1 MDDQNDRPFPHCDRF
16 ILSTHVYFSKDQ
28 EEIETYVPLLADNT
42 LIAFFLLIYVF
53 ALIAIQMPYI
63 LVEVMIA
70 LIPTYILLK
79 YGWRAIDV
87 MKRMDLESRTPWYQ
101 HTLATVT
108 GLSIIRT
115 FKKENEAI
123 DLFYELEDDNSSA
136 YFLFFNSLRRVF
148 ELIVKFLVR
157 ISFDVIVQS
166 STIAIVAFVSGS
178 YKRN

>member
-1 MDDQNDRPFPHCDRF
+1 MAWSWIFSIDYSKRNNHFSMLHQKVKSWLVSGMNGPLRTDLFDIPQNWKWTIKKTVHFPHCEWS
-16 ILSTHVYFSKDQ
+16 ILSTYVYFSKDQ

-123 DLFYELEDDNSSA
+123 DLFYEL
-136 YFLFFNSLRRVF
+136 
-148 ELIVKFLVR
+148 
-157 ISFDVIVQS
+157 
-166 STIAIVAFVSGS
+166 
-178 YKRN
+178 

>member
-1 MDDQNDRPFPHCDRF
+1 
-16 ILSTHVYFSKDQ
+16 
-28 EEIETYVPLLADNT
+28 
-42 LIAFFLLIYVF
+42 
-53 ALIAIQMPYI
+53 
-63 LVEVMIA
+63 MIA

-108 GLSIIRT
+108 GLSIIGT

-136 YFLFFNSLRRVF
+136 YFLFFNSLRNVF
-148 ELIVKFLVR
+148 ETIVFFCSKNCWKNR
-157 ISFDVIVQS
+157 EQN
-166 STIAIVAFVSGS
+166 A
-178 YKRN
+178 N

>member
-1 MDDQNDRPFPHCDRF
+1 
-16 ILSTHVYFSKDQ
+16 
-28 EEIETYVPLLADNT
+28 
-42 LIAFFLLIYVF
+42 
-53 ALIAIQMPYI
+53 
-63 LVEVMIA
+63 MIA

-136 YFLFFNSLRRVF
+136 YFLFFNSLRIVF
-148 ELIVKFLVR
+148 ETIVESMTILKIFDDLYTIVLAFKDSTGSFSRSLIFENFVKMVYF
-157 ISFDVIVQS
+157 
-166 STIAIVAFVSGS
+166 SG
-178 YKRN
+178 

>member
-1 MDDQNDRPFPHCDRF
+1 MTNHQSDFSDHIRTISDRAVRG
-16 ILSTHVYFSKDQ
+16 S
-28 EEIETYVPLLADNT
+28 
-42 LIAFFLLIYVF
+42 LI
-53 ALIAIQMPYI
+53 
-63 LVEVMIA
+63 EVMIA

-136 YFLFFNSLRRVF
+136 YFLFFNSLRTVF
-148 ELIVKFLVR
+148 VTIVFFCSKNWKNSWKNREQNANLKKNSPTQNFPTFRFIQLPFPTTSMLIFILPSLLV
-157 ISFDVIVQS
+157 SLL
-166 STIAIVAFVSGS
+166 
-178 YKRN
+178 

>member
-1 MDDQNDRPFPHCDRF
+1 
-16 ILSTHVYFSKDQ
+16 
-28 EEIETYVPLLADNT
+28 
-42 LIAFFLLIYVF
+42 
-53 ALIAIQMPYI
+53 
-63 LVEVMIA
+63 MIA

-148 ELIVKFLVR
+148 ELIVQFL
-157 ISFDVIVQS
+157 
-166 STIAIVAFVSGS
+166 TIAIVHGVSGS
-178 YKRN
+178 YTRN

>member
-1 MDDQNDRPFPHCDRF
+1 
-16 ILSTHVYFSKDQ
+16 
-28 EEIETYVPLLADNT
+28 
-42 LIAFFLLIYVF
+42 
-53 ALIAIQMPYI
+53 
-63 LVEVMIA
+63 MIA

-136 YFLFFNSLRRVF
+136 YFLFFNSLRTVF
-148 ELIVKFLVR
+148 VTIIESMTILSITIVFAFKDPTGTFLR
-157 ISFDVIVQS
+157 SFIFENDLQMVYFS
-166 STIAIVAFVSGS
+166 C
-178 YKRN
+178 

>member
-1 MDDQNDRPFPHCDRF
+1 
-16 ILSTHVYFSKDQ
+16 
-28 EEIETYVPLLADNT
+28 
-42 LIAFFLLIYVF
+42 
-53 ALIAIQMPYI
+53 
-63 LVEVMIA
+63 MIA

-148 ELIVKFLVR
+148 ELIVQFVRRNRTIVRRSRSYLLFLGRTQAIKCLRQVR
-157 ISFDVIVQS
+157 GMKACLD
-166 STIAIVAFVSGS
+166 G
-178 YKRN
+178 

>member
-1 MDDQNDRPFPHCDRF
+1 
-16 ILSTHVYFSKDQ
+16 
-28 EEIETYVPLLADNT
+28 
-42 LIAFFLLIYVF
+42 
-53 ALIAIQMPYI
+53 
-63 LVEVMIA
+63 MIA

-136 YFLFFNSLRRVF
+136 YFLFFNSLRKVF
-148 ELIVKFLVR
+148 EPI
-157 ISFDVIVQS
+157 IIFDHS
-166 STIAIVAFVSGS
+166 ESTISDRTGLCFQGGITVKMKFKTS
-178 YKRN
+178 

>member
-1 MDDQNDRPFPHCDRF
+1 
-16 ILSTHVYFSKDQ
+16 
-28 EEIETYVPLLADNT
+28 
-42 LIAFFLLIYVF
+42 
-53 ALIAIQMPYI
+53 MPYI

-136 YFLFFNSLRRVF
+136 YFLFFNSLRTAF
-148 ELIVKFLVR
+148 EPIIIFDDSDRTGLCFQGGITVKMKFKT
-157 ISFDVIVQS
+157 S
-166 STIAIVAFVSGS
+166 
-178 YKRN
+178 

>member
-1 MDDQNDRPFPHCDRF
+1 M
-16 ILSTHVYFSKDQ
+16 
-28 EEIETYVPLLADNT
+28 ADNT

-53 ALIAIQMPYI
+53 GLIAIQMPYI

-136 YFLFFNSLRRVF
+136 YFLFFNSLRTVF
-148 ELIVKFLVR
+148 ESISKSFIIFMIISYNHKLV
-157 ISFDVIVQS
+157 I
-166 STIAIVAFVSGS
+166 
-178 YKRN
+178 